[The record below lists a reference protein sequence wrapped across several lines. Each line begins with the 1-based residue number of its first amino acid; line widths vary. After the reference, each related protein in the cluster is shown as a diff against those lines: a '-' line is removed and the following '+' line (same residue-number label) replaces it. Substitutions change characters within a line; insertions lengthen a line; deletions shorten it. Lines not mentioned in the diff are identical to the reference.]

1 MIQNPM
7 RLLTF
12 SLIAHSLGP
21 IFFFF
26 FLTSKAEDCCK
37 HEYLSNL
44 HADLGFP
51 CGLWVENPPA
61 MWETLV

>member
-1 MIQNPM
+1 MMQSPM
-7 RLLTF
+7 RLLTI

-26 FLTSKAEDCCK
+26 FEIKAEDCCK
-37 HEYLSNL
+37 HEYLSNS
-44 HADLGFP
+44 HTDLGFP

-61 MWETLV
+61 MWETQV